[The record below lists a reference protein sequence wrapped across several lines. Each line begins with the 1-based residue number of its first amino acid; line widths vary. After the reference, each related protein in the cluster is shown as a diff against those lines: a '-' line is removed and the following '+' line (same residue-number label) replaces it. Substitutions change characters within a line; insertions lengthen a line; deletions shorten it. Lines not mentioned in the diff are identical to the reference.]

1 MFVYI
6 FVVGRKE
13 SKLLLRTGPMIEITG
28 GG

>member
-13 SKLLLRTGPMIEITG
+13 SKLLLGTGPMIEIIG